1 MAFNKED
8 KICWEELSPSLQDK
22 FKSLQ
27 NLIDSQ
33 FTYLSDRSGDVRLTI
48 GPEPP
53 ELAIEYAELW
63 FDTNIMAL
71 RAYAHHKWSITRA
84 AWYLDSASS
93 VKSTTEANLSSNE
106 RTNCHCYTINY
117 ILKNYCHCKT
127 QLWDSSVLAIG
138 SESKVSFNKN
148 IEADFKGSTQYRLI
162 FITSKPSVTITGCN
176 FYAEGTQGNIVPSHE
191 DAQRVLSGEGV
202 YKDFC
207 TFDEK
212 YDPLFDTSNFSSYV
226 LTPGTTIIPLEF
238 VTPQKFTSVHCSL
251 IPYSDGPVTVRL
263 QVNNSGFITIF
274 EKTLSGDPV
283 AYSTCHGSCHCRTWI
298 KKW

>member
-27 NLIDSQ
+27 NMIDSEYS
-33 FTYLSDRSGDVRLTI
+33 YLQDRSGDVRLTI

-84 AWYLDSASS
+84 AWYLDGAST

-117 ILKNYCHCKT
+117 TLKKYCHCKT
-127 QLWDSSVLAIG
+127 QLWDSSVVAVG
-138 SESKVSFNKN
+138 SESKVSFNKV
-148 IEADFKGSTQYRLI
+148 IEADFKGSNEYRLI
-162 FITSKPSVTITGCN
+162 FITSKPSVTVSGCN
-176 FYAEGTQGNIVPSHE
+176 FYAQGTQGNIVPSHE
-191 DAQRVLSGEGV
+191 DAQRVLTGEGV

-207 TFDEK
+207 EFNEI
-212 YDPLFDTSNFSSYV
+212 YDPIFDASSYSSYT
-226 LTPGTTIIPLEF
+226 LNPGTTIIPLNF
-238 VTPQKFTSVHCSL
+238 VNAQKFTHIHCNL
-251 IPYSDGPVTVRL
+251 LPYSNGPVTVRL
-263 QVNNSGFITIF
+263 QVNNSGFRTIF
-274 EKTLSGDPV
+274 EKTLPGDPA
-283 AYSTCHGSCHCRTWI
+283 AYSICHSSCHGHSWRS
-298 KKW
+298 KW